1 MSPVLQGV
9 FIRMALFT
17 LAFSPHHPICTPF
30 LTPPP
35 SIKGKKHVLSITSIP
50 NHHRLLPVLEL
61 V

>member
-30 LTPPP
+30 LTPPHQLREK
-35 SIKGKKHVLSITSIP
+35 SMCCQLLAFQIITDFCLFL
-50 NHHRLLPVLEL
+50 N
-61 V
+61 